1 MLKNYLKT
9 AFRNLLRNKLFSV
22 LNIMGLVIGMVACLL
37 ILQYV
42 QHQNSYDSFHENAE
56 KIYRIANASAKDA
69 SKEGTSTFLGT
80 GQALKSEFPEVKAV
94 TTIIHGDNG
103 LVNYQGKRFNEK
115 EFYFVDATFFEVF
128 PSFKLL
134 KGNPKTALNKP
145 YTMVLT
151 QRMADKYFGTKNPI
165 GEVLEYNGK
174 VKYQI
179 TGVVENPPGNAHFRF
194 NFLASN
200 HDIRKAITQA
210 KRTWTW
216 PAFYTYIAFKSS
228 DSPQKISAKLGGFL
242 DKHLPEKRQGA
253 LKLALKPI
261 QDIYLSEAGPGLSAG
276 GDAQTVNILLI
287 VALFILVM
295 AWVNYINLATARAT
309 ERARE
314 VGVRK
319 VVGAYRQQLIGQFM
333 GEALLVNL
341 LAIALTLL
349 LIDYLAP
356 FFERFAAISMM
367 NNLWQNAQFW
377 LMAGGILVIG
387 TLLSGFYPAFVLS
400 SYKPVLVLKGKIS
413 HSVQG
418 RSLRKG
424 LTLFQFA
431 VSMILIGGTLTVYQ
445 QLQFMHNQALGMDID
460 QILIVQSPRVSNA
473 EKDINVFR
481 QKALSQAQVKSFS
494 TSACLPGWFNGEVE
508 QVKIKGQNGEGITQ
522 SQLLVDDQYI
532 PTYGLKLL
540 AGKNFTPGKVEEN
553 KQSVVINALSAQRL
567 GYKPETII
575 DQKIQLRF
583 RGKAKVYKVIGV
595 VNNFHHRSLK
605 QTITPAIFRYRNE
618 GLDYYSI
625 KLGTGNPGST
635 IAAIKAAYLKLFPND
650 TFEYHFLD
658 NAYNAQ
664 YKADQRFGDIF
675 SLFSGLAMVVA
686 CIGLFGLASFTLLQR
701 TKEVGIRKVLG
712 ASRKTLLA
720 LLLRDFL
727 RPVLLAGVLAI
738 PIMYWGMTEWL
749 KNFAYRMLVDGWL
762 LALPLLMV
770 GLVAL
775 LTVVFQTL
783 KVTRNNP
790 IKALRYE

>member
-9 AFRNLLRNKLFSV
+9 AFRNLLRNKLFSM
-22 LNIMGLVIGMVACLL
+22 LNILGLVIGMVACLL

-56 KIYRIANASAKDA
+56 KIYRVANASAQDA

-80 GQALKSEFPEVKAV
+80 GQTLKSAFPEIKAV
-94 TTIIHGDNG
+94 TTIIYGDNG
-103 LVNYQGKRFNEK
+103 LVNHKEKRFNEK
-115 EFYFVDATFFEVF
+115 SFYFVDATFFEVF
-128 PSFKLL
+128 PSFRLL
-134 KGNPKTALNKP
+134 KGNPKTALSKP

-151 QRMADKYFGTKNPI
+151 QRMAEKYFGNKNPI

-179 TGVVENPPGNAHFRF
+179 TGVVENPPSNGHFKF
-194 NFLASN
+194 NFLAAN
-200 HDIRKAITQA
+200 HDIRKVITKA
-210 KRTWTW
+210 NRTWTW
-216 PAFYTYIAFKSS
+216 PAFYTYVAFKSKE
-228 DSPQKISAKLGGFL
+228 SPQKINAQLDGFL
-242 DKHLPEKRQGA
+242 DKHLPEKRQGS
-253 LKLALKPI
+253 LKLALEPI
-261 QDIYLSEAGPGLSAG
+261 QDIYLSDTGPGFSAG
-276 GDAQTVNILLI
+276 GDAQTIHILLV

-319 VVGAYRQQLIGQFM
+319 VIGAYRQQLIGQFM

-341 LAIALTLL
+341 LAIVLTLL
-349 LIDYLAP
+349 LIDYLGP

-367 NNLWQNAQFW
+367 DNLWQSTQFW
-377 LMAGGILVIG
+377 LMAGGVLLVG
-387 TLLSGFYPAFVLS
+387 TLFSGFYPAFVLS

-413 HSVQG
+413 RSVQG

-445 QLQFMHNQALGMDID
+445 QLQFMRSQALGMDID

-473 EKDINVFR
+473 EKDIEVFR
-481 QKALSQAQVKSFS
+481 QKTLSQAQVKSFS

-508 QVKIKGQNGEGITQ
+508 QVKVKGQTGEGSTQ

-540 AGKNFTPGKVEEN
+540 AGKNFTPGNIKANE
-553 KQSVVINALSAQRL
+553 QSVVMNALSAQRL
-567 GYKPETII
+567 GHTPETII
-575 DQKIQLRF
+575 DQKIELIY
-583 RGKAKVYKVIGV
+583 RGKKKIYKVIGV
-595 VNNFHHRSLK
+595 VNNFHHESLK
-605 QTITPAIFRYRNE
+605 QAITPAIFKYRSE
-618 GLDYYSI
+618 GMDYYSI
-625 KLGTGNPGST
+625 KLSTTNPGST
-635 IAAIKAAYLKLFPND
+635 VAAIKAVYLKLFPND

-675 SLFSGLAMVVA
+675 SLFSGLAIVVA

-727 RPVLLAGVLAI
+727 RPVLLAGVLAL

-749 KNFAYRMLVDGWL
+749 KNFAYRMFLDWWL
-762 LALPLLMV
+762 LVFPLLLV